1 MTDSPLD
8 FLRSIYMDE
17 EVPLPTRIK
26 AATEAAQYVH
36 PRLAMVGVAHARED
50 FGVMLERAIAAS
62 TKAKE
67 SPKMIE
73 AQAKPNGHSLSP
85 TDVSSLRRRRA

>member
-1 MTDSPLD
+1 MNDNPLD

-36 PRLAMVGVAHARED
+36 PKLAMVATANANGD
-50 FGVMLERAIAAS
+50 FGAMLERAIAAS
-62 TKAKE
+62 NAVRKTKL
-67 SPKMIE
+67 I
-73 AQAKPNGHSLSP
+73 AQE
-85 TDVSSLRRRRA
+85 VSSAKMGKSFAPLRRRA